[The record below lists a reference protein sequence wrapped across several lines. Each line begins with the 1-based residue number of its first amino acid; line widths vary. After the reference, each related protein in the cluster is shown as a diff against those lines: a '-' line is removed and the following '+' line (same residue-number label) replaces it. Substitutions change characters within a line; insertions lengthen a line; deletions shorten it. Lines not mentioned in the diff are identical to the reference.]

1 MGSLQCEIERRAAEM
16 KSYCV
21 IPARA
26 GSKRIP
32 NKNLFNLNG
41 KPLIGYTIEAA
52 LNSKIFTS
60 VLVSTDSEEIA
71 EVSRKYGAT
80 VSELRAPELSGDF
93 IGTHP
98 VVQDTI
104 YKLRIENLNE
114 TVVMC
119 LYATAILINSSQ
131 IILGYQKFLS
141 DKNRFPL
148 LTLGKYSHPIERAF
162 EKRGDA
168 YQPVIPENIEIR
180 TQDFESKWFDAG
192 QFYLALASDWLS
204 QTKFTGPFNALVMPS
219 EDFTDIDTIEDIENV
234 KKKLLYKS
242 IQH

>member
-1 MGSLQCEIERRAAEM
+1 MGRRATEM

-32 NKNLFNLNG
+32 NKNLYNLNG
-41 KPLIGYTIEAA
+41 KPLISYPIEAA
-52 LNSKIFTS
+52 LNSKVFTS
-60 VLVSTDSEEIA
+60 VIVSTDSEEIA
-71 EVSRKYGAT
+71 DVSRKYGAT

-104 YKLRIENLNE
+104 NKLKIANLDE

-119 LYATAILINSSQ
+119 LYATAILISSSQ
-131 IILGYQKFLS
+131 IVLGHEKFLS
-141 DKNRFPL
+141 ENNRYPL

-168 YQPVIPENIEIR
+168 YQPVTPNNMEIR
-180 TQDFESKWFDAG
+180 TQDFETKWFDAG
-192 QFYLALASDWLS
+192 QFYLAKASDWLS
-204 QTKFTGPFNALVMPS
+204 QHQFTGPFNALVMPT
-219 EDFTDIDTIEDIENV
+219 EDFTDIDTVEDIENI
-234 KKKLLYKS
+234 KIKLLYKS
-242 IQH
+242 MRH

>member
-1 MGSLQCEIERRAAEM
+1 MGRRATEM

-32 NKNLFNLNG
+32 NKNLYNLNG
-41 KPLIGYTIEAA
+41 KPLISYPIEAA
-52 LNSKIFTS
+52 LNSKVFTS
-60 VLVSTDSEEIA
+60 VIVSTDSEEIA
-71 EVSRKYGAT
+71 DVSRKYGAT

-104 YKLRIENLNE
+104 NKLKIANLDE

-119 LYATAILINSSQ
+119 LYATAILISSSQ
-131 IILGYQKFLS
+131 IILGYEKFLS
-141 DKNRFPL
+141 ENNRYPL

-162 EKRGDA
+162 EKRDDV
-168 YQPVIPENIEIR
+168 YQPVTPNNMEIR
-180 TQDFESKWFDAG
+180 TQDFETKWFDAG
-192 QFYLALASDWLS
+192 QFYLAKASDWMS
-204 QTKFTGPFNALVMPS
+204 QHKFTGPFNALVMPS

-242 IQH
+242 MQH

>member
-1 MGSLQCEIERRAAEM
+1 MGRRATEM

-32 NKNLFNLNG
+32 NKNLYNLNG
-41 KPLIGYTIEAA
+41 KPLISYPIEAA
-52 LNSKIFTS
+52 LNSKVFTS
-60 VLVSTDSEEIA
+60 VIVSTDSEEIA
-71 EVSRKYGAT
+71 DVSRKYGAT

-104 YKLRIENLNE
+104 NKLKIANLDE

-119 LYATAILINSSQ
+119 LYATAILISSSQ
-131 IILGYQKFLS
+131 IILGYEKFLS
-141 DKNRFPL
+141 ENNRYPL

-162 EKRGDA
+162 EKRDDV
-168 YQPVIPENIEIR
+168 YQPVTPNNMEIR
-180 TQDFESKWFDAG
+180 TQDFETKWFDAG
-192 QFYLALASDWLS
+192 QFYLAKASDWMS
-204 QTKFTGPFNALVMPS
+204 QHKFTGPFNALVMPS
-219 EDFTDIDTIEDIENV
+219 EDFTDIDTVEDIENI
-234 KKKLLYKS
+234 KIKLLYKS
-242 IQH
+242 MRH

>member
-1 MGSLQCEIERRAAEM
+1 MERRATEM

-32 NKNLFNLNG
+32 NKNLYNLNG
-41 KPLIGYTIEAA
+41 KPLIHYPIEAA
-52 LNSKIFTS
+52 LNSKVFTS
-60 VLVSTDSEEIA
+60 VIVSTDSEEIA
-71 EVSRKYGAT
+71 DVSRKYGAK
-80 VSELRAPELSGDF
+80 VLELRAPELSDDV

-104 YKLRIENLNE
+104 NKLKIANLDE

-119 LYATAILINSSQ
+119 LYATVILISSYQ
-131 IILGYQKFLS
+131 IVLGHEKFLS
-141 DKNRFPL
+141 GKNRYPL

-162 EKRGDA
+162 EKRGDG
-168 YQPVIPENIEIR
+168 YQPVTPSNIPIR

-192 QFYLALASDWLS
+192 QFYLAMASDWIS
-204 QTKFTGPFNALVMPS
+204 QNKFSGPFNALVMPS
-219 EDFTDIDTIEDIENV
+219 EDFTDIDTIEDIENA
-234 KKKLLYKS
+234 KKKLHYKS
-242 IQH
+242 IHN

>member
-1 MGSLQCEIERRAAEM
+1 MGRRATEM

-41 KPLIGYTIEAA
+41 KPLISYPIEAA
-52 LNSKIFTS
+52 LNSKVFTS
-60 VLVSTDSEEIA
+60 VIVSTDSEEIA
-71 EVSRKYGAT
+71 DVSRKYGAT

-104 YKLRIENLNE
+104 NKLKIENLDE

-119 LYATAILINSSQ
+119 LYATAILISSSQ
-131 IILGYQKFLS
+131 IVLGYEKFLS
-141 DKNRFPL
+141 ENNRYPL

-162 EKRGDA
+162 EKRGDV
-168 YQPVIPENIEIR
+168 YQPVTPNNMEIR
-180 TQDFESKWFDAG
+180 TQDFETKWFDAG
-192 QFYLALASDWLS
+192 QFYLAKASDWLS
-204 QTKFTGPFNALVMPS
+204 QHKFTGPFNAQVIPS
-219 EDFTDIDTIEDIENV
+219 EDFTDIDTVEDIENI
-234 KKKLLYKS
+234 KIKLLYKS
-242 IQH
+242 MRH